1 MIAPIIADV
10 KPPGLGLAAIA
21 YWRAANSCDEERH
34 TLLARISDE
43 PMRDH
48 RQTAMMVDTRRHHAA
63 SRIRSF
69 VMVVLLLRSLQDGD
83 SAGVPRF
90 FDLAKGL
97 NQ

>member
-69 VMVVLLLRSLQDGD
+69 VTAIPLPLR
-83 SAGVPRF
+83 VRF
-90 FDLAKGL
+90 H
-97 NQ
+97 